1 MSSRIVQLLPEVD
14 RLITITST
22 PQSLTTLQVEACRA
36 TKSSGDRWQ
45 QVHFQLK
52 ELQNCD
58 KITSLQKLQLASC
71 ERYFFGFF
79 NSSYKNYESM
89 YQSALELLSFD
100 DLNASLNLLSAS
112 AKCCASAG
120 DFEQSMKLINQ
131 AFEWAHKHT
140 ETSAFLP
147 VFAAAVFVCN
157 RMTRHQFAKKCA
169 DHCIDIAER
178 EHWETELQMALLL
191 STNSARLAG
200 LEHQDLQ
207 HTSRLRLLEQG
218 HIRYDALNQFLL
230 TVDVALHALEQ
241 AQPDCRVAGHAL
253 AIASELSCDANDY
266 AIAQYLLALSKYNL
280 ATGQRKNAKDAI
292 VEAAYVLPEV
302 DFSLTKRIHQTLAHL
317 GMSHVRR
324 KEEQQI
330 VPLSKLSWKRFADHI
345 NTAIANTKMDS
356 YITA

>member
-1 MSSRIVQLLPEVD
+1 MSSRIAPLLPEVD
-14 RLITITST
+14 RFIAITST
-22 PQSLTTLQVEACRA
+22 PHSLTTLQVEACRI

-45 QVHFQLK
+45 QVHFQLQ
-52 ELQNCD
+52 ELQKCD
-58 KITSLQKLQLASC
+58 KVTSLQKLQLASC

-89 YQSALELLSFD
+89 YQDALELLSFD

-120 DFEQSMKLINQ
+120 DFEQSMKLIIQ
-131 AFEWAHKHT
+131 AFEWAHKHSA
-140 ETSAFLP
+140 TSAFLP

-157 RMTRHQFAKKCA
+157 RMTHHQFAKKCA
-169 DHCIDIAER
+169 DHCIEIAER
-178 EHWETELQMALLL
+178 EHWETELQMALFL
-191 STNSARLAG
+191 STNSTRLAG
-200 LEHQDLQ
+200 LAHPDLQ

-230 TVDVALHALEQ
+230 TIDVALHALEQ
-241 AQPDCRVAGHAL
+241 AQPDCRAAGHAL
-253 AIASELSCDANDY
+253 AIASELSGDANDY
-266 AIAQYLLALSKYNL
+266 AIAYYLLARAKYQL
-280 ATGQRKNAKDAI
+280 AIGQRKNAKNAI

-302 DFSLTKRIHQTLAHL
+302 DFSLSKQIHQTLAHL
-317 GMSHVRR
+317 GMSHVHK

-330 VPLSKLSWKRFADHI
+330 VPLSLSSWKRFTDHI
-345 NTAIANTKMDS
+345 NTAIAHTKMNT

>member
-1 MSSRIVQLLPEVD
+1 MLSRIVQLLPEVD

-22 PQSLTTLQVEACRA
+22 PQSRTTLQVEACRA
-36 TKSSGDRWQ
+36 TKSAGDRWQ

-52 ELQNCD
+52 ELQSSATV
-58 KITSLQKLQLASC
+58 TSLQKLQLASC

-79 NSSYKNYESM
+79 ISGYQNYESM

-120 DFEQSMKLINQ
+120 DFEQSMKLLNQ
-131 AFEWAHKHT
+131 AFEWAPKHT

-147 VFAAAVFVCN
+147 VFSAAVFVCN
-157 RMTRHQFAKKCA
+157 RMMQHQFAKKCA

-178 EHWETELQMALLL
+178 EDWETELQMAFLL

-200 LEHQDLQ
+200 LEHQEIQ
-207 HTSRLRLLEQG
+207 HKSRLQPLEQG
-218 HIRYDALNQFLL
+218 RLHYDALNQFLL

-241 AQPDCRVAGHAL
+241 AQPDCPAAGRAL
-253 AIASELSCDANDY
+253 AIASELHGDANDY

-280 ATGQRKNAKDAI
+280 AIGHRQGAKDAI
-292 VEAAYVLPEV
+292 VEAAFVLPEV
-302 DFSLTKRIHQTLAHL
+302 DLSLKKRIHQTLDHL
-317 GMSHVRR
+317 GLSHVRR
-324 KEEQQI
+324 VEERPI
-330 VPLSKLSWKRFADHI
+330 ISLSKPSWQRFTEHI
-345 NTAIANTKMDS
+345 NTAIANSKMDA